1 MSTLSVFHTSSP
13 GLPYK
18 LLTHHDDVVATL
30 AEQGVR
36 LAHQPHDLRIRPGT
50 SRDEVLEACRAPLD
64 RLMTEHRCAAFELL
78 NREGVA
84 ADQVDLRDEHV
95 HAGDE
100 VFAVIS
106 GRAQVSLRVGEY
118 VYGVLCEKGDVLV
131 VPAGARR
138 WIDLGETPFC
148 LALRLFSDEQGK
160 QASFTGD
167 DSAREFLG
175 MDEF

>member
-1 MSTLSVFHTSSP
+1 MSTLSVFHTTSP

-18 LLTHHDDVVATL
+18 LLTHADDIVATL

-36 LAHQPHDLRIRPGT
+36 FDHQPQEVRIRPGT
-50 SRDEVLEACRAPLD
+50 AHDEVLEACRAPLD
-64 RLMTEHRCAAFELL
+64 RLMTEHRCAAFALL
-78 NREGVA
+78 NRDGVA

-95 HAGDE
+95 HGGDE

-131 VPAGARR
+131 VPAGTRR
-138 WIDLGETPFC
+138 WIELGETPFC
-148 LALRLFSDEQGK
+148 LALRLFGDEQGM
-160 QASFTGD
+160 QARFTGD
-167 DSAREFLG
+167 ESAREFLG